1 MGDVDKI
8 AAIFQEMS
16 KETEDNAIAAALLTL
31 CVSME
36 GISERL
42 SERLSHDISTGL
54 RKGLFGVNDPE
65 WASIRDL
72 FLNLTGAMEMSPK
85 ALEGMQLHD
94 VAPNEENSRAV

>member
-16 KETEDNAIAAALLTL
+16 QETKGNTIAAALLTL

-42 SERLSHDISTGL
+42 SERLSHNISTGL
-54 RKGLFGVNDPE
+54 RNGLFGINAPD
-65 WASIRDL
+65 WSSIRD
-72 FLNLTGAMEMSPK
+72 LNLTGAMEMSPE
-85 ALEGMQLHD
+85 ALEGMQLQD
-94 VAPNEENSRAV
+94 IETNE